1 MPSAAVRRLSPLQW
15 AGVDLGGCAVLLAL
29 LGLLAPASAFFFP
42 LLSLWASVGLFV
54 LALCVLRVA
63 GVELDFFHKA
73 VVFGIWAVAVVY
85 FYWTL
90 SSRSFVYVWD
100 YANYLLKQYDA
111 EAAFAQSAGAGLAYI
126 FGSMA
131 DDYTNFIT
139 LFTEFPF
146 CLTSH
151 TGDAYSFSQV
161 FCILPTLLV
170 LLAIPV
176 SAFAADDVFTPA
188 QKAYYK
194 NLGLQGTTVNV
205 YNWGE
210 YISEGQEGA
219 MNTVKEFERLTGA
232 KVNYTNFES
241 NENMYSKLSGGG
253 VSYDVIIP
261 SDYMIQRLLEED
273 MLLPLDYGN
282 IPNYD
287 KYIAPDCKGLYFDPQ
302 QKYTVCYNIGT
313 TVLIYNKKLVKEAPK
328 SWSVLWDEQYRD
340 KVLMFNNSRD
350 AFALAQF
357 MLGQD
362 LNTTSEEDWNAAAE
376 LLAKQKD
383 AVHPVYVMDEVFNL
397 MESGEYA
404 FATYYAGDYILMQ
417 DNNPDL
423 GCCFPEEGVNLFYD
437 AMCVPKC
444 TQNKK
449 GAEAFINFMQEPQV
463 ALANQEYIYYASPNL
478 AVRQDKNN
486 SLYGNPVVYP
496 KVWPKG
502 QYFYNLPQNILE
514 LQNDLWARVKSGQLS
529 ADGKAQDRRIYWA
542 SGAVGAAAVVAVAA
556 RLIHKARKN
565 KEQDL
570 RDLY

>member
-1 MPSAAVRRLSPLQW
+1 M
-15 AGVDLGGCAVLLAL
+15 
-29 LGLLAPASAFFFP
+29 
-42 LLSLWASVGLFV
+42 
-54 LALCVLRVA
+54 
-63 GVELDFFHKA
+63 
-73 VVFGIWAVAVVY
+73 
-85 FYWTL
+85 
-90 SSRSFVYVWD
+90 
-100 YANYLLKQYDA
+100 
-111 EAAFAQSAGAGLAYI
+111 
-126 FGSMA
+126 
-131 DDYTNFIT
+131 
-139 LFTEFPF
+139 
-146 CLTSH
+146 
-151 TGDAYSFSQV
+151 
-161 FCILPTLLV
+161 
-170 LLAIPV
+170 
-176 SAFAADDVFTPA
+176 
-188 QKAYYK
+188 
-194 NLGLQGTTVNV
+194 
-205 YNWGE
+205 
-210 YISEGQEGA
+210 
-219 MNTVKEFERLTGA
+219 
-232 KVNYTNFES
+232 
-241 NENMYSKLSGGG
+241 
-253 VSYDVIIP
+253 
-261 SDYMIQRLLEED
+261 
-273 MLLPLDYGN
+273 
-282 IPNYD
+282 
-287 KYIAPDCKGLYFDPQ
+287 
-302 QKYTVCYNIGT
+302 
-313 TVLIYNKKLVKEAPK
+313 LIYNKKLVKEAPK

-478 AVRQDKNN
+478 AVRQDENN

-502 QYFYNLPQNILE
+502 QYFYNLPQNVLE